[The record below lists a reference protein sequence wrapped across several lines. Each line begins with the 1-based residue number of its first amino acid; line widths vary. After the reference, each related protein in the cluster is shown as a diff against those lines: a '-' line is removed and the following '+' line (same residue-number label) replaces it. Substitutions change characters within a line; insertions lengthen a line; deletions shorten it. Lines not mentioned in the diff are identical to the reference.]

1 MNILSSN
8 KSTRKKNK
16 NGQGGIYQKRKNGKW
31 FGRATDPRTGK
42 RKETKEYNTAKEAQ
56 KALNELLHALQNN
69 SYIDKS
75 KATLLQLAKEY
86 VEDQKKNGEI
96 CANTVGTKQG
106 NIKRIE
112 RMNIA
117 NIPIQKVT
125 VNQIKDCL
133 YDMRQYSQAIIDKD
147 YQLIKKA
154 FELAVT
160 NEILAKN
167 PFDSNL
173 KLKKPKSEKQTRKV
187 EALTLE
193 EQKQILKKIT
203 DSKIDLKYKII
214 ILLSLKTGM
223 RCGEILA
230 LKPQDIDTQRNVIHV
245 TETTTRDER
254 GHVTLHTN
262 KVTKTETSQRI
273 IPISEEVAEYLRKAK
288 IHFVFNKNQ
297 LLFCN
302 KKQGIITSGQ
312 VNDNFKRLCKE
323 AGITKRVTFHM
334 LRHTYVTNCVEG
346 EMAVATLQKLVG
358 HKSIKTTIDVY
369 TDISNEKKKEEAE
382 KQTEYLKEKG
392 FKTVAL

>member
-1 MNILSSN
+1 MIISN
-8 KSTRKKNK
+8 TRKKNK
-16 NGQGGIYQKRKNGKW
+16 NGQGGVYPRSKNGKW

-154 FELAVT
+154 YELAVT

-193 EQKQILKKIT
+193 EQKQILEKIT

-245 TETTTRDER
+245 TETTTRDEH